1 MPSAEETLMG
11 KRLMPTNLNSAQLEQ
26 MGREFTERAVF
37 SAGCNHL
44 QTVQAIRDGSRKI
57 LNGEW
62 LNASAREFL
71 QAVLKFYNYEAPEDA
86 EGTIRDMTTP
96 GRQNLIFDQTVAQA
110 RNFAWKENLLADD
123 RPHAWQLV
131 RVGTRKEPRDW
142 DTRWKEAYAQLSPA
156 ERLGVDAEGKRA
168 LVSSRIWQLL
178 SRWGTGY
185 PPFDFNSGMGVKS
198 VSADGLQDAAAA
210 GQEDFSSAE
219 ASMKGVDQD
228 LRDWISRN
236 LDVRVSISEDKA
248 IMEGGRA

>member
-1 MPSAEETLMG
+1 M
-11 KRLMPTNLNSAQLEQ
+11 
-26 MGREFTERAVF
+26 
-37 SAGCNHL
+37 
-44 QTVQAIRDGSRKI
+44 
-57 LNGEW
+57 NGEW

-110 RNFAWKENLLADD
+110 RNYAWKENLLADD

-142 DTRWKEAYAQLSPA
+142 DTRWKDAYAQLSPA

-168 LVSSRIWQLL
+168 LVNSRIWQLL

-236 LDVRVSISEDKA
+236 LDVQVSIRGDKA

>member
-1 MPSAEETLMG
+1 M
-11 KRLMPTNLNSAQLEQ
+11 
-26 MGREFTERAVF
+26 
-37 SAGCNHL
+37 
-44 QTVQAIRDGSRKI
+44 
-57 LNGEW
+57 
-62 LNASAREFL
+62 
-71 QAVLKFYNYEAPEDA
+71 
-86 EGTIRDMTTP
+86 
-96 GRQNLIFDQTVAQA
+96 AQA

-142 DTRWKEAYAQLSPA
+142 DTRWKDAYAQLSPA

-198 VSADGLQDAAAA
+198 VSADGLQDAAS
-210 GQEDFSSAE
+210 GREDFNRAE

-236 LDVRVSISEDKA
+236 LDVQVSIRGDKA

>member
-1 MPSAEETLMG
+1 
-11 KRLMPTNLNSAQLEQ
+11 MPTNLNSAQLEQ
-26 MGREFTERAVF
+26 MGREFTQRAVF

-131 RVGTRKEPRDW
+131 RVGTAGLGHALERCVCAAFPRGTAGRGCRRKTCP
-142 DTRWKEAYAQLSPA
+142 
-156 ERLGVDAEGKRA
+156 GVQPDLAAAVPVG
-168 LVSSRIWQLL
+168 
-178 SRWGTGY
+178 
-185 PPFDFNSGMGVKS
+185 
-198 VSADGLQDAAAA
+198 DGLPA
-210 GQEDFSSAE
+210 F
-219 ASMKGVDQD
+219 
-228 LRDWISRN
+228 
-236 LDVRVSISEDKA
+236 
-248 IMEGGRA
+248 

>member
-1 MPSAEETLMG
+1 M
-11 KRLMPTNLNSAQLEQ
+11 
-26 MGREFTERAVF
+26 
-37 SAGCNHL
+37 
-44 QTVQAIRDGSRKI
+44 
-57 LNGEW
+57 NGEW

-71 QAVLKFYNYEAPEDA
+71 NAVLKFYNYEAPEDA

-110 RNFAWKENLLADD
+110 RNYAWKENLLADD

-142 DTRWKEAYAQLSPA
+142 DTRWKDAQLSPA
-156 ERLGVDAEGKRA
+156 ERRGVDAEGKRA
-168 LVSSRIWQLL
+168 LVSSRIWSLL

-198 VSADGLQDAAAA
+198 VSADGLQDAAS
-210 GQEDFSSAE
+210 GREDFNRAE

-236 LDVRVSISEDKA
+236 LDVQVSIRGDKA